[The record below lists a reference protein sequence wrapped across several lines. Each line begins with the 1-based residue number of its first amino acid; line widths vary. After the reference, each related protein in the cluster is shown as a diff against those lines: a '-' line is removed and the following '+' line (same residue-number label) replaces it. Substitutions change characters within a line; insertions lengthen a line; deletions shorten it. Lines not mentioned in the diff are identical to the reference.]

1 MVIDL
6 SDCAYDFSLKFGYG
20 DSPFEETGVNA
31 FAIGLSISY
40 VVLPA
45 ADFNLLTCHVL
56 EDLRLEPCLAWWE
69 RVHQLLTSGFSA
81 VKPTAVVCI
90 SFKSEPYSDERKNDD
105 SVISDG
111 KSTKESC
118 IFLFLLAR
126 SRAMRVA
133 GIPSIAIS
141 QPREIPAMTP

>member
-1 MVIDL
+1 MVINL
-6 SDCAYDFSLKFGYG
+6 SDRAYDFSLKFGYG

-45 ADFNLLTCHVL
+45 ADFNLLPCHIL
-56 EDLRLEPCLAWWE
+56 EYLRLKPCLDWWE
-69 RVHQLLTSGFSA
+69 RVYQLLTSGFSA

-90 SFKSEPYSDERKNDD
+90 SFKSEPYSDERKHDD

-118 IFLFLLAR
+118 IFLFLLA
-126 SRAMRVA
+126 
-133 GIPSIAIS
+133 
-141 QPREIPAMTP
+141 